1 MKCTLDYNT
10 DINKQLQRHNEPAR
24 TFCWK
29 GFSDEVEG
37 FFLDAVTIGFSWT
50 LFVIPALQD
59 SRNTEFKYENTQV
72 CFVNL
77 QSAAQNA
84 VKTGNYCEL

>member
-1 MKCTLDYNT
+1 MNL
-10 DINKQLQRHNEPAR
+10 LVLSAERVSVMGL
-24 TFCWK
+24 K
-29 GFSDEVEG
+29 GFSLG
-37 FFLDAVTIGFSWT
+37 AVTVGFSWT

-59 SRNTEFKYENTQV
+59 SRNTELKYENTQI